1 MEAYLIQINP
11 RMLHYEEL
19 TCRQIGPF
27 NKSLTVLCYAL
38 GIQKSC
44 REQISLFG
52 WTSSLNF
59 ASPRMARVVEPCGNL
74 EIYGHSF

>member
-11 RMLHYEEL
+11 RMLNYKEL
-19 TCRQIGPF
+19 ACRQIGPF

-44 REQISLFG
+44 REQISLCG
-52 WTSSLNF
+52 WTSSSNF
-59 ASPRMARVVEPCGNL
+59 ANPKMVRVVEPYENL

>member
-1 MEAYLIQINP
+1 MEAHLIQVNP
-11 RMLHYEEL
+11 RMLNYKEL

-52 WTSSLNF
+52 WIPSSNF
-59 ASPRMARVVEPCGNL
+59 ASPTMVRVVESCGNL
-74 EIYGHSF
+74 EIYGRSF